1 MGTRNGCLVFLCGI
15 LAILCGSHIAYA
27 GTAPCDLLTQ
37 TQVSDAVG
45 VSVTAGA
52 PIATTGCSWTS
63 TGKSNVRVAVSMP
76 SDRIFEGAKRG
87 AKTPVS
93 GVGDEAFFTGVQNMS
108 SLWVRKG
115 AKYLLVR
122 IYGLS
127 VSEAQPKLKSLAT
140 TAVSKL

>member
-1 MGTRNGCLVFLCGI
+1 MGTRNSCLVFLSGI
-15 LAILCGSHIAYA
+15 LAIFCGSHIAYA
-27 GTAPCDLLTQ
+27 DTAPCDLLTQ

-63 TGKSNVRVAVSMP
+63 TGKSNVKVTVSMQ
-76 SDRIFEGAKRG
+76 SDRMFEGAKRG

-93 GVGDEAFFTGVQNMS
+93 GVGDEAFFTGVQNFS

-115 AKYLLVR
+115 TKYLLVR

-127 VSEAQPKLKSLAT
+127 VSEAQPKLKTLGT